1 MPQKADLNK
10 EWERAD
16 ALLKKSDS
24 NLKKLSRGVKKIT
37 SVEEFQGFISSLEDE
52 EDQEF
57 EHSEVPQE
65 VYQFDFIK
73 ELVED
78 EKRNIKNLLMTSQV
92 RRKKQAEVI
101 FKSY

>member
-78 EKRNIKNLLMTSQV
+78 EKRNIKNLLMT
-92 RRKKQAEVI
+92 
-101 FKSY
+101 

>member
-16 ALLKKSDS
+16 SLVKKSDAL
-24 NLKKLSRGVKKIT
+24 LKKLSRSVKKIT

-52 EDQEF
+52 QDQQF

-78 EKRNIKNLLMTSQV
+78 EKRNIKNLLMT
-92 RRKKQAEVI
+92 
-101 FKSY
+101 